1 MRPGVGEAMGGGE
14 NLGGQWTVLEDLS
27 RGAVLRLKNR
37 IAIVTG
43 AGRNVGEGIARAFV
57 EEGARVG
64 VVDVDEARARAVV
77 ESINGSR
84 PDTALAVR
92 CDVTSSTQVEQMVA
106 QVVQRWGAVNILV
119 NNVGVVDRKNV
130 LELEEG
136 DWDRVIA
143 ISLKSV
149 FLCTKYAAK
158 RMVERGQGGKI
169 INIASTSG
177 HRGRSDATAYPSAKG
192 GVLNLTRSLAI
203 QLAPYNIRV
212 NSITPNRVK
221 TVVGPGEKP
230 RNWTVTNLV
239 GRQCTPEDVARTAV
253 FLASEDSDMITGADI
268 LVDGGVQAG

>member
-1 MRPGVGEAMGGGE
+1 MGGWE
-14 NLGGQWTVLEDLS
+14 NLGGQWTVLKDFS
-27 RGAVLRLKNR
+27 GGAILRLENR

-64 VVDVDEARARAVV
+64 VVDVDEARTRAVV

-92 CDVTSSTQVEQMVA
+92 CDVTSSAQVEQMVA
-106 QVVQRWGAVNILV
+106 QVVQKWGAVNILV

-130 LELEEG
+130 LELEES

-192 GVLNLTRSLAI
+192 GVLNLTRSLAM
-203 QLAPYNIRV
+203 QLAPFNIRV

-230 RNWTVTNLV
+230 RDWKVTNLV

>member
-1 MRPGVGEAMGGGE
+1 LRLGAGEAMGGGE
-14 NLGGQWTVLEDLS
+14 NLGGKWMVLEDFS
-27 RGAVLRLKNR
+27 RGIVLRLENR

-43 AGRNVGEGIARAFV
+43 AGRNVGEGIARAFI

-64 VVDVDEARARAVV
+64 VVDVDEARARSVV

-84 PDTALAVR
+84 PDTALAVK

-106 QVVQRWGAVNILV
+106 QVVQKWGAVNILV

-130 LELEEG
+130 LELEES

-158 RMVERGQGGKI
+158 RMVERGQGGNI

-192 GVLNLTRSLAI
+192 GVLNLTRSLAM
-203 QLAPYNIRV
+203 QLAPFKIRV

-230 RNWTVTNLV
+230 RDWTVTNLV

>member
-1 MRPGVGEAMGGGE
+1 MRLGAGEAMGGGE
-14 NLGGQWTVLEDLS
+14 NLGGKWTVLEDLS
-27 RGAVLRLKNR
+27 RGAVLRLENR

-64 VVDVDEARARAVV
+64 VVDVDEARARSVV

-84 PDTALAVR
+84 PGTALAVK
-92 CDVTSSTQVEQMVA
+92 CDVTSSAQVEQMVA

-130 LELEEG
+130 LELEES

-192 GVLNLTRSLAI
+192 GVLNLTRSLAM
-203 QLAPYNIRV
+203 QLAPFNIRV

>member
-1 MRPGVGEAMGGGE
+1 MR
-14 NLGGQWTVLEDLS
+14 LE
-27 RGAVLRLKNR
+27 NR

-57 EEGARVG
+57 AEGARVG
-64 VVDVDEARARAVV
+64 VVDVDEARAKSVV
-77 ESINGSR
+77 ESINASQ
-84 PDTALAVR
+84 PDAALAVR
-92 CDVTSSTQVEQMVA
+92 CDVTSSAQVEQMVA
-106 QVVQRWGAVNILV
+106 QVVQKWGAVNILV

-130 LELEEG
+130 LELEEN

-149 FLCTKYAAK
+149 FLCTKHAAK

-239 GRQCTPEDVARTAV
+239 GRQCTPQDVARTAV
-253 FLASEDSDMITGADI
+253 FLASEDSDMITGSDI